1 MARAGDAE
9 RRAYARLR
17 QAVAPRHPP
26 LRNAARAFVVG
37 GAICAV
43 GEGVLKSF
51 MARGLSADQAA
62 LPTAALLV
70 LAGSL
75 LTGFGVYDRWVRFA
89 GMGASLP
96 ITGFA
101 NAIVA
106 PAMEFRGEGWVMGV
120 GARMFEVAGP
130 VIVFGTW
137 ASVLVGLAWYLV
149 KGAVR

>member
-1 MARAGDAE
+1 MARADEGE
-9 RRAYARLR
+9 RRRYRRLR
-17 QAVAPRHPP
+17 DEVAPRHSP

-37 GAICAV
+37 GLICAV
-43 GEGVLKSF
+43 GEGVLRQF
-51 MARGLSADQAA
+51 MGLGLSADQAA

-75 LTGFGVYDRWVRFA
+75 LTGLGVYDRWVRYA

-106 PAMEFRGEGWVMGV
+106 PAMEFRREGWVMGV

-130 VIVFGTW
+130 VVVFGTL
-137 ASVLVGLAWYLV
+137 ASVLVGLGWYLLES
-149 KGAVR
+149 AAR